1 MSRQKKQKEEEAV
14 VEAVEEEEC
23 GPIPITKLEVRSR
36 LLGVLENRMAKSHAE
51 LTLPPSNFTAT
62 WHQRC

>member
-23 GPIPITKLEVRSR
+23 GPIPITKLEVR
-36 LLGVLENRMAKSHAE
+36 LHAVRE
-51 LTLPPSNFTAT
+51 LNC
-62 WHQRC
+62 QI